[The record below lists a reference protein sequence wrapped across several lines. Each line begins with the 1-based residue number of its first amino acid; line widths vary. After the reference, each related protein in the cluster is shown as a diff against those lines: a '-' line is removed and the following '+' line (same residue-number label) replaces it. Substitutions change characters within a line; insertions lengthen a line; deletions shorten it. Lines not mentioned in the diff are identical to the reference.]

1 MTAAMQTAIPPDMPQ
16 VRDWLVRLRLQ
27 QGLDAARQALRLL
40 CQRFPAHAELAE
52 LAQWHG
58 EDWWRT
64 REFGQIRLER
74 RGPEHFD
81 FVWSVVLDRD
91 FSARLKHIP
100 SELTPR
106 DLLQILTEDQ
116 MALLPDSRAVQ
127 WVVFHGEQP
136 IGLSMFVNIN
146 FRNRSAEQIMGI
158 LPGHDHSLLVADAYF
173 ASLCFAYNTLG
184 LNRVQGLIYRSNEAV
199 ALLQE
204 RMGFER
210 EGVLRSAVWDE
221 EAQTYDDLVQI
232 ALLRPAFDSNRFV
245 QRYISRHPRDPFLM
259 QRRDWPRQPL
269 RAARE

>member
-1 MTAAMQTAIPPDMPQ
+1 MTDAMQTAIPPDMPQ
-16 VRDWLVRLRLQ
+16 VRSWLARLRLQ
-27 QGLDAARQALRLL
+27 QGMAAARQALRML
-40 CQRFPAHAELAE
+40 CQRFPEHGGLAE

-58 EDWWRT
+58 EDWWLPRT
-64 REFGQIRLER
+64 FGRVRLER

-81 FVWSVVLDRD
+81 FVWSVVLDRA

-100 SELTPR
+100 AELTPR
-106 DLLQILTEDQ
+106 DLLQIVTEDQ
-116 MALLPDSRAVQ
+116 VTLLPDSRSIQ

-199 ALLQE
+199 ALLQQ
-204 RMGFER
+204 RMGFAR

-221 EAQTYDDLVQI
+221 ESQSYGDLVQI
-232 ALLRPAFDSNRFV
+232 ALLRQAFDTNTFV
-245 QRYISRHPRDPFLM
+245 QRYISRHPRDPFLLE
-259 QRRDWPRQPL
+259 RRDWPRHPL
-269 RAARE
+269 QAARE